1 MPCVCERCARHAQTL
16 GLEQTPRSRAPLR
29 KAFRA
34 AAKLWHPDRFE
45 RDPIKRLE
53 AEEHFKQI
61 QVAYRELTE
70 HYEEPVKWPVESGSA
85 GSGFGEPAFAASGY
99 TAPRYTAPGHTP
111 PDNAAAAPPISF
123 GGAPSCFV
131 APDFSPIA
139 VRIIVRHLRD
149 AERAFAIV
157 DLSGPAS
164 LPGSFAQ
171 FILLAD
177 EGIFVRD
184 SRDLVSLLWYAHL
197 GEIRLVAK
205 PRRGLPGLWQ
215 RFLERLSGTEQKYQ
229 LEIWRR
235 DGTLFHTI
243 AGQVDDSIKKVI
255 YNFLQQKRPRPAPVT

>member
-1 MPCVCERCARHAQTL
+1 MPCVCERCARHAGTL

-34 AAKLWHPDRFE
+34 AAKLWHPDRYE
-45 RDPIKRLE
+45 RDPAKRVE

-70 HYEEPVKWPVESGSA
+70 HYENPVAWLI
-85 GSGFGEPAFAASGY
+85 EPAFAAPGY
-99 TAPRYTAPGHTP
+99 VASRYTAPGHTP
-111 PDNAAAAPPISF
+111 PDNAATAPPISF
-123 GGAPSCFV
+123 GGAPGCFV

-157 DLSGPAS
+157 DLSGLAS
-164 LPGSFAQ
+164 PPGSLAQ

-177 EGIFVRD
+177 DGIFIRD

-235 DGTLFHTI
+235 DGTLFSTI

>member
-1 MPCVCERCARHAQTL
+1 MPCVCERCAQHARTL

-29 KAFRA
+29 KAFRS

-45 RDPIKRLE
+45 RDPGKRLE

-70 HYEEPVKWPVESGSA
+70 HYENPVEWPIEPRFA
-85 GSGFGEPAFAASGY
+85 EPAFAASGY

-111 PDNAAAAPPISF
+111 PGDAATAPPISF
-123 GGAPSCFV
+123 GGAPGCFV

-197 GEIRLVAK
+197 GELLLVD
-205 PRRGLPGLWQ
+205 RRKDGLPGIWQ
-215 RFLERLSGTEQKYQ
+215 RFLESLSGTEQKYQ

-235 DGTLFHTI
+235 DGTLFSTI